1 MEELR
6 PIYKVTIVHPNG
18 NIEKDEFLLEP
29 KEGESFLSD
38 DGKETYYIKKSVLT
52 CVVSDETKSIQYY
65 TIYVEPYNKEK
76 IGITQTKFIS
86 CKFGGNGVAE
96 DLESQLNHF
105 LYETRHTHHII
116 DITHTN
122 MYIAVKYRIRN
133 SFDTAKHIASEKSYQ
148 NNGAKIRFKAPI
160 IGNKMFDCDVN
171 VSDIELL

>member
-1 MEELR
+1 MEKN
-6 PIYKVTIVHPNG
+6 PIYKVTIVYPNG

-29 KEGESFLSD
+29 IEGQSFN
-38 DGKETYYIKKSVLT
+38 GKEEIYYIKKSVLN
-52 CVVSDETKSIQYY
+52 CVVSDETKSFKYY
-65 TIYVEPYNKEK
+65 TIYAEPYNKEMV
-76 IGITQTKFIS
+76 GVTQTKFIS

-105 LYETRHTHHII
+105 LHETRHTHHII

-133 SFDTAKHIASEKSYQ
+133 SFDTAKHIAAEKSYQ
-148 NNGAKIRFKAPI
+148 NNGAKITFKAPI
-160 IGNKMFDCDVN
+160 TSNKMFDCDIN